1 MQTLTH
7 IHTHTH
13 THTPT
18 NFMKSSDYFSLLT
31 LSFWFYVIKPS
42 DELYCFTTEES
53 WMVIR
58 FFTLHFIR
66 KQGSH
71 GLSYLMRKQ
80 VVKAFLLLSDIRVQT
95 NGNTSIPEWWDA
107 ARLSLQQ
114 PLSVLSSQSECSQH
128 HSAQLIYLFKILV
141 VVTLKMT

>member
-1 MQTLTH
+1 MIYFSRMYLTLKTFPRMQTLTH
-7 IHTHTH
+7 IHTHTHTH

-58 FFTLHFIR
+58 FFTLNFIR
-66 KQGSH
+66 VFH
-71 GLSYLMRKQ
+71 R
-80 VVKAFLLLSDIRVQT
+80 A
-95 NGNTSIPEWWDA
+95 
-107 ARLSLQQ
+107 
-114 PLSVLSSQSECSQH
+114 
-128 HSAQLIYLFKILV
+128 
-141 VVTLKMT
+141 